1 MATRQP
7 QARMEP
13 AAARAG
19 DSGSHFE
26 WAPVIAGTV
35 LASAI
40 SLVLLTFGS
49 AIGLSM
55 VSPFEGE
62 GASGTL
68 FAIALALW
76 LLWVIVSSFVAGGYL
91 AGRMRRRSPDATPH
105 EVEMRDGAHGLTVW
119 ALGILVAAL
128 MASAGVS
135 GVVTGGGKVAGA
147 VASAGGG
154 EDDGASGYVLDS
166 LFRST
171 GQPANP
177 AAMEAAREEVGRMLA
192 RVATRGEVAAED
204 KTHIA
209 RLVATHT
216 GLDQP
221 EAERRVNEVLADA
234 RAAAETARKAGIL
247 IGFLAAAGLLVGT
260 AGAWWG
266 ASAGGRHRDEG
277 TDFSRYTRWR

>member
-7 QARMEP
+7 QARMDP

-62 GASGTL
+62 GASGTM

-91 AGRMRRRSPDATPH
+91 AGRMRRRSLDATPH

-128 MASAGVS
+128 MASAGIS
-135 GVVTGGGKVAGA
+135 GVVTGGSKVAGS
-147 VASAGGG
+147 VASAADG
-154 EDDGASGYVLDS
+154 DGAASAVVDS
-166 LFRST
+166 LFRTT
-171 GQPANP
+171 GQPGDP
-177 AAMEAAREEVGRMLA
+177 AAVESAREEVGRILA
-192 RVATRGEVAAED
+192 RVATRGEVADDD
-204 KTHIA
+204 KAYIA
-209 RLVATHT
+209 RLIAAHT
-216 GLDQP
+216 DLEQAD
-221 EAERRVNEVLADA
+221 AERRVNEVLADV
-234 RAAAETARKAGIL
+234 RAAAETARKSGIVVA
-247 IGFLAAAGLLVGT
+247 FLAAAGLLVGA

-277 TDFSRYTRWR
+277 TDFSRLTRWR

>member
-1 MATRQP
+1 M
-7 QARMEP
+7 
-13 AAARAG
+13 
-19 DSGSHFE
+19 
-26 WAPVIAGTV
+26 

-76 LLWVIVSSFVAGGYL
+76 LLWVIVSSFIAGGYL
-91 AGRMRRRSPDATPH
+91 AGRMRRRMPDATPH

-119 ALGILVAAL
+119 AVGIVVAAVL
-128 MASAGVS
+128 ATAGVS

-154 EDDGASGYVLDS
+154 DGEGAYGGVVDS
-166 LFRST
+166 LFRAT

-177 AAMEAAREEVGRMLA
+177 AAMEAARGEVGRMLA
-192 RVATRGEVAAED
+192 RVAAQGEVAADD
-204 KTHIA
+204 KTYIA
-209 RLVATHT
+209 RLIAAHT
-216 GLDQP
+216 GLAQP
-221 EAERRVNEVLADA
+221 DAERRVNEVLADA
-234 RAAAETARKAGIL
+234 RAAAETARKSGVL
-247 IGFLAAAGLLVGT
+247 IGFLAAAGLLVGA

-277 TDFSRYTRWR
+277 TDFSRFTRWR